1 MICSVFG
8 NEREPRAADDAD
20 PLFLAPDNARPA
32 TPRHIHNC
40 PALGHTGA
48 VPVTAELEGLIE
60 AGLVHAVTVESG
72 RQAWGLTIRGRSR
85 IATGG
90 EP

>member
-1 MICSVFG
+1 VSG
-8 NEREPRAADDAD
+8 SDGLSASARAFLLALRGG
-20 PLFLAPDNARPA
+20 PLDVHQLVAELAVIPV
-32 TPRHIHNC
+32 
-40 PALGHTGA
+40 A
-48 VPVTAELEGLIE
+48 VAAELEGLIE

-85 IATGG
+85 IATGD

>member
-1 MICSVFG
+1 VSG
-8 NEREPRAADDAD
+8 SDGLSASAREFLLALRGEPLDVDRLAAD
-20 PLFLAPDNARPA
+20 LAVIPV
-32 TPRHIHNC
+32 
-40 PALGHTGA
+40 A
-48 VPVTAELEGLIE
+48 VTVELEGLIK

>member
-1 MICSVFG
+1 VTGFSDG
-8 NEREPRAADDAD
+8 LSASAREFLQALRSE
-20 PLFLAPDNARPA
+20 PLEVHQLAVD
-32 TPRHIHNC
+32 
-40 PALGHTGA
+40 LA
-48 VPVTAELEGLIE
+48 VIPVAVTAELEGLIN
-60 AGLVHAVTVESG
+60 AGLIHAVTVESG